1 MAHDEL
7 IEQLRHPYAEIAGM
21 VADEAADLIEQQAA
35 RIAKLEAAGDALGS
49 IPGHGFVCDWED
61 GAPCTCGY
69 SKVAEGWAKARA
81 ALEREQ

>member
-35 RIAKLEAAGDALGS
+35 RIAKLEAALA
-49 IPGHGFVCDWED
+49 D
-61 GAPCTCGY
+61 GIAMACFYYDDPDGPLRT
-69 SKVAEGWAKARA
+69 KLAA
-81 ALEREQ
+81 ALEQEQ

>member
-35 RIAKLEAAGDALGS
+35 RIAKLEAALLEVFERWAGS
-49 IPGHGFVCDWED
+49 
-61 GAPCTCGY
+61 
-69 SKVAEGWAKARA
+69 
-81 ALEREQ
+81 